1 MSFFGGGAELLSF
14 LSFCTSVFS
23 NKVIS
28 VLIEMGSCIEP
39 RSNSVSK
46 LEFFEIDTIGEEF
59 TVVVAEV
66 VLVEEA
72 AGVDVVCVTFVV
84 LGVSILR
91 GSSISICCGGKKI

>member
-1 MSFFGGGAELLSF
+1 
-14 LSFCTSVFS
+14 
-23 NKVIS
+23 
-28 VLIEMGSCIEP
+28 MGSCIEP

-46 LEFFEIDTIGEEF
+46 LEFFEIDTIGEELF

-72 AGVDVVCVTFVV
+72 AGVDVVFATFVV

-91 GSSISICCGGKKI
+91 GSSISICCGGKKNSIVVENYK